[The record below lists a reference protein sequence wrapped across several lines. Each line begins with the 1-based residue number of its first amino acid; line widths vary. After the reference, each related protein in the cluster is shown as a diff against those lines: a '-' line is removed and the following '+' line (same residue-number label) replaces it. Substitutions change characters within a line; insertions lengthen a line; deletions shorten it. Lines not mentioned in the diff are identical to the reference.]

1 MEGFDYAAAV
11 KELEE
16 LAVRV
21 EDPATGI
28 DDIDRYIRRAAELT
42 GQCRAYLRTARE
54 KVDKMD

>member
-1 MEGFDYAAAV
+1 MAEFDYAAAV

-16 LAVRV
+16 LAARV

-28 DDIDRYIRRAAELT
+28 DDIDRYIRRAEELA

-54 KVDKMD
+54 KTAKIE